1 MDKDKRSYF
10 LPNKLVA
17 AFDQDA
23 EKQGYVREKVV
34 AAAIAQFLRS
44 GPTERAA
51 MFEEL
56 DQFLKGK
63 AK

>member
-1 MDKDKRSYF
+1 MEKDKRSYY

-17 AFDQDA
+17 AFDKEAQ
-23 EKQGYVREKVV
+23 KQGYVREKVI
-34 AAAIAQFLRS
+34 AAAIAHFLRS

-51 MFEEL
+51 MFEDL
-56 DQFLKGK
+56 DKLVSGK

>member
-1 MDKDKRSYF
+1 MEKDKRSYF
-10 LPNKLVA
+10 LPNKLVS
-17 AFDQDA
+17 AFDKEAQ
-23 EKQGYVREKVV
+23 KQGYIREKVI

-51 MFEEL
+51 MFEDL
-56 DQFLKGK
+56 DKLVSGK

>member
-1 MDKDKRSYF
+1 MEKDKRSYF

-17 AFDQDA
+17 AFDKEAQ
-23 EKQGYVREKVV
+23 KQGYVREKVI

-44 GPTERAA
+44 SPTERAA
-51 MFEEL
+51 MFEDL
-56 DQFLKGK
+56 DKLVSGK

>member
-1 MDKDKRSYF
+1 MDKEKRSYF
-10 LPNKLVA
+10 LPDKLVD
-17 AFDQDA
+17 AFDREA
-23 EKQGYVREKVV
+23 KKQGYVREKVI
-34 AAAIAQFLRS
+34 AAAVANFLRS

>member
-1 MDKDKRSYF
+1 MEKDKRSYF

-17 AFDQDA
+17 AFDKEAQ
-23 EKQGYVREKVV
+23 KQGYVREKVI
-34 AAAIAQFLRS
+34 AAAIAHFLRS

-51 MFEEL
+51 MFEDL
-56 DQFLKGK
+56 DKLVQGK

>member
-1 MDKDKRSYF
+1 MEKDKRSYF

-17 AFDQDA
+17 AFDKEAQ
-23 EKQGYVREKVV
+23 KQGYVREKVI

-51 MFEEL
+51 MFEDL
-56 DQFLKGK
+56 DKLVSGK

>member
-1 MDKDKRSYF
+1 MEKDKRSYF

-17 AFDQDA
+17 AFDKEA
-23 EKQGYVREKVV
+23 GKQGYVREKIV
-34 AAAIAQFLRS
+34 AASIAHFLRS

-51 MFEEL
+51 MFEHL
-56 DQFLKGK
+56 DKLVSGK

>member
-17 AFDQDA
+17 AFDKEAQ
-23 EKQGYVREKVV
+23 KQGYVREKVI
-34 AAAIAQFLRS
+34 AAAIAHFLRS

-51 MFEEL
+51 MFEDL
-56 DQFLKGK
+56 DKLVSGK
-63 AK
+63 TK

>member
-10 LPNKLVA
+10 LPDKLVEA
-17 AFDQDA
+17 LDREAK
-23 EKQGYVREKVV
+23 KQGYVREKLI
-34 AAAIAQFLRS
+34 AAAIANFLRS

-51 MFEEL
+51 MFEDL
-56 DQFLKGK
+56 DNLLNGK